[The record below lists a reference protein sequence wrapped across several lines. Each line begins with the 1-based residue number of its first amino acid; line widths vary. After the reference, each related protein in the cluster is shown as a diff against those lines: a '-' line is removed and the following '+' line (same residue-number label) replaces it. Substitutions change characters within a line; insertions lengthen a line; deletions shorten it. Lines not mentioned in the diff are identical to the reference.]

1 MIDFENLNSYKENN
15 RIEAKKAQ
23 GGLPQSIWE
32 TYSSF
37 ANTMGGIILLG
48 VEELSDK
55 ALNPV
60 LLDNP
65 YWLADEFWDKLNDP
79 VKANKNILRESDISI
94 EKVNG
99 MDIVAIRVPKAG
111 RYDKPIYVDNNIK
124 NTFKRNGEGDY
135 RCTSEEIKEM
145 QRSSSILTG
154 DMVLFPDLNR
164 EALKEES
171 INKFRRRME
180 NCCPG
185 HVWEELDNDDFLFQI
200 GAVGKGDGN
209 RFCPNAAGL
218 LMFGKKEAIL
228 EKFPKYSLDYIEVRE
243 NGTREKRISALSD
256 TWSGNLYD
264 FYFMVKKRLLKTLSV
279 PLVEAKGS
287 KKEDMA
293 VYDAV
298 FEALSNSLINAD
310 YFWGGTEIV
319 NFGSKVEISNAG
331 VFAIDLEKAKAGG
344 FSEPRN
350 LGLMKM
356 FSQVDISD
364 SVGGGIPHIFKI
376 WNIRGWEMPQ
386 ICESFS
392 PDKITVSLAIGKKEK
407 LRDRLKRNNRTLS
420 KLHREMIIDYLTD
433 NSKAGLRN
441 IAYDLNLSISGT
453 QNALDKLCDDDIV
466 VCRGKKGSKIYELKA

>member
-1 MIDFENLNSYKENN
+1 MIDFENLNAYKENN

-60 LLDNP
+60 PLPNP
-65 YWLADEFWDKLNDP
+65 KWLVDEFWEKVNDP
-79 VKANKNILRESDISI
+79 LKANKNILRESDIAI

-111 RYDKPIYVDNNIK
+111 LYDRPIYVDNELK

-135 RCTSEEIKEM
+135 RCTLDEIRDM
-145 QRSSSILTG
+145 QKASSVLTG
-154 DMVLFPDLNR
+154 DMVLFPDLGL
-164 EALKEES
+164 EAVNEES
-171 INKFRRRME
+171 LNKFRRRME

-185 HVWEELDNDDFLFQI
+185 HVWEDLNNADFLFKI
-200 GAVGKGDGN
+200 GALGKEAEDKL
-209 RFCPNAAGL
+209 CLSAAGL
-218 LMFGKKEAIL
+218 LMFGRKNEIL
-228 EKFPKYSLDYIEVRE
+228 KKFPNYSLNYTEERE
-243 NGTREKRISALSD
+243 NGTRERRISTSSD

-264 FYFMVKKRLLKTLSV
+264 FYFMVKKRFLKTLSV
-279 PLVEAKGS
+279 PLISSESS
-287 KKEDMA
+287 KKEDMP

-310 YFWGGTEIV
+310 YFAGGIDIV
-319 NFGSKVEISNAG
+319 NFGNKVEISNAG
-331 VFAIDLEKAKAGG
+331 SFGVDIKKAVSGG
-344 FSEPRN
+344 LSEPGN

-356 FSQVDISD
+356 FSLINISD
-364 SVGGGIPHIFKI
+364 SLGSGIPHIFMV

-386 ICESFS
+386 IFEENN
-392 PDKITVSLAIGKKEK
+392 PDRITVSLAIGKKEN
-407 LRDRLKRNNRTLS
+407 LRERLRRNSRTLS
-420 KLHREMIIDYLTD
+420 KLQREMIIDYLTD
-433 NSKAGLRN
+433 NSKAGLKT
-441 IAYDLNLSISGT
+441 IAFDLNLSLSKT
-453 QNALDKLCDDDIV
+453 RSALEKLCEDDIV
-466 VCRGKKGSKIYELKA
+466 VGKGPRGSRIYELKA